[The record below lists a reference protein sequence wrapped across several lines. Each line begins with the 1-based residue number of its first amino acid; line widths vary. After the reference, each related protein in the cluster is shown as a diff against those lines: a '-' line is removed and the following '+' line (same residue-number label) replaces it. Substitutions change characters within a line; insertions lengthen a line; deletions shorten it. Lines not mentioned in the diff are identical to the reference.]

1 MDRQIGNLDRFVLRR
16 PPGYRSLVITALIHR
31 AREAIDSMRINLPFS
46 YRVLGVR
53 HGKRNSTG
61 ATLHDSME
69 VHVRDI
75 ELEDLAHAL
84 TLVDRE
90 GKHLETFYHFEN
102 AFWIADSRSSA
113 HPFSQPHL
121 MLAGHWPNKGRKP
134 LSTWA
139 TQKERSIYRPF
150 SDNDARQTNERNLT
164 SLSQMGFLRLA
175 TVKPHLQG
183 VKDEDGNF
191 RFPLFLQDG
200 TVACHR
206 EEPEA
211 TFRIIEKNAH
221 ETDLQAARNHTENNV
236 IAVDGVLYHKVPAPV
251 IYATDS
257 KVDWC
262 FKDSFGRLSE
272 RSAYDGDIYDSSA
285 YNAYRIPMTDFST
298 LEQAFPKQVES
309 DSVMFGIEFID
320 NRFFEPVDLRKG
332 LAKDIKSVLSIRL
345 DLADKS
351 TAFIAKWCA
360 LRDLVE
366 TEKVSLD
373 EREPEFYDD
382 AANILQGIETVDD
395 TYVFP
400 GAAMWINRE
409 VDLDIEVSAPS
420 RTP

>member
-1 MDRQIGNLDRFVLRR
+1 
-16 PPGYRSLVITALIHR
+16 
-31 AREAIDSMRINLPFS
+31 MRINLPFS
-46 YRVLGVR
+46 YKVMGVR

-61 ATLHDSME
+61 ATLHDNME
-69 VHVRDI
+69 VHIRDI
-75 ELEDLAHAL
+75 EPEDLAHAL

-90 GKHLETFYHFEN
+90 GRHLETFYHFEN

-121 MLAGHWPNKGRKP
+121 MLAGHWPKKGRKA
-134 LSTWA
+134 LGMWA
-139 TQKERSIYRPF
+139 TQKERAAYRPF
-150 SDNDARQTNERNLT
+150 SDSDAQQANERDLT

-183 VKDEDGNF
+183 MKDEAGNF
-191 RFPLFLQDG
+191 RFPLLLQDG
-200 TVACHR
+200 TVSCYR

-211 TFRIIEKNAH
+211 TFRIIEENAH
-221 ETDLQAARNHTENNV
+221 ETALQATMIHTENNV

-262 FKDSFGRLSE
+262 FRDSFGRLAE
-272 RSAYDGDIYDSSA
+272 PSAYDSQKDVYDSSA

-320 NRFFEPVDLRKG
+320 NRFFDAVDLRKG
-332 LAKDIKSVLSIRL
+332 LVKDIKSVLSIRY

-351 TAFIAKWCA
+351 TAFIVKWCA
-360 LRDLVE
+360 LRDVVQAE
-366 TEKVSLD
+366 DVPLD
-373 EREPEFYDD
+373 ERDPAFYDE

-400 GAAMWINRE
+400 GAAMWLNRE
-409 VDLDIEVSAPS
+409 VELDITASPPT